1 MILVVDD
8 DDDPFDPSY
17 YSDLMIQDNHLDTSS
32 SLDFEIVTFERKIQ
46 RYLNK
51 KYYLIVFIKILL

>member
-8 DDDPFDPSY
+8 DDDPSY
-17 YSDLMIQDNHLDTSS
+17 YSDSMIQDNLLDTSS

-46 RYLNK
+46 KYLQK
-51 KYYLIVFIKILL
+51 KYFKKQIF